1 MSAVIPFEIFFDL
14 IFVFTLTRIV
24 AFMGKPPDP
33 VAMGR
38 GLLLLMLL
46 WLAWSGYL
54 WLGNQTRVDLPPV
67 RLAVLTAMAGLFIAA
82 LVMPAAWT
90 DGPGLDGPMLLALS
104 YVLLRAV
111 TLTFYYWVSEPT
123 LRRRLRGFAAASV
136 LAWVPLLIGAG
147 YGGWVQTGLWVLAFV
162 IEIGGYR
169 GVVHTR
175 LGGWPL
181 HSPEYFV
188 ERHGLILIIALGE
201 SFLAAGVGVGVGTM
215 VTRPPVLAAAVIG
228 FVLIACLF
236 TVHFDRVSPVAQQAL
251 LRAHDEQRDRI
262 AMDAYSLGHLPLLA
276 GVIYT
281 ALGFEN
287 VLALLS
293 AGDEPGGQPLGWPGA
308 VALYGGTS
316 LYLLSTLLVRR
327 LSGCDGRF
335 VHLLVSVVPLLL
347 LPVGRSL
354 PALAAIGL
362 LAAYMVAVAM
372 LPRMEPAPTAQ
383 RHGRPGAVDR

>member
-1 MSAVIPFEIFFDL
+1 MPTVIPFEIFFDL

-38 GLLLLMLL
+38 GLLLLMML

-67 RLAVLTAMAGLFIAA
+67 RLAVLTAMAGLFVAA

-90 DGPGLDGPMLLALS
+90 EGPGLDGPMLLALS

-111 TLTFYYWVSEPT
+111 PLTFYYWVSGPV
-123 LRRRLRGFAAASV
+123 LRSRLRGFTAASV
-136 LAWVPLLIGAG
+136 LAWVPLLIGAR
-147 YGGWVQTGLWVLAFV
+147 YGGWVQTGLWALAFA

-169 GVVHTR
+169 GVVQTR

-181 HSPEYFV
+181 HSPDYFV

-201 SFLAAGVGVGVGTM
+201 SFLAAGVGVGVGAV

-236 TVHFDRVSPVAQQAL
+236 AVHFDRVSPVAQQAL

-335 VHLLVSVVPLLL
+335 VHLVVSVVPLLA

-372 LPRMEPAPTAQ
+372 LPRMESAPTAQ